1 MKKER
6 DGFKEQD
13 RVCPGLYQVCGWYGK
28 YLAIPIY
35 GVRWGGMTFLL
46 PYILFVILI
55 ASTGVIEEMALGRA
69 AKGGPIIAFGNCTE
83 MRTGNAK
90 VGNTIGWIPVL
101 GSLAMAIGYTVIV
114 GWIFKYTFLAIT
126 GQIADMGQDMDVIG
140 GVFGRTA
147 AAFGNNFWLVIAVLI
162 TAVIMAMGIA
172 GGIER
177 ANGVMMPLLFV
188 LFVGLG
194 IYIFTLP
201 GAVGGYRYIFTINP
215 SGLLDPKLCWI
226 YAFAANVFVIYCCAG
241 SDLWNRI

>member
-1 MKKER
+1 MDSR
-6 DGFKEQD
+6 AGQ
-13 RVCPGLYQVCGWYGK
+13 GLSWPASGLRLVWEISGDSHIWCQTG
-28 YLAIPIY
+28 A
-35 GVRWGGMTFLL
+35 GMTFLL

-162 TAVIMAMGIA
+162 TAVIMARELPGNRTCQWCHDAAAVCVVCRSGNLYFYIA
-172 GGIER
+172 GSGRWIS
-177 ANGVMMPLLFV
+177 LY
-188 LFVGLG
+188 
-194 IYIFTLP
+194 IY
-201 GAVGGYRYIFTINP
+201 
-215 SGLLDPKLCWI
+215 D
-226 YAFAANVFVIYCCAG
+226 
-241 SDLWNRI
+241 